1 MIRVMTFNLRT
12 AEARDGEN
20 AWANRRDLAL
30 ERIHSFAP
38 DLLGLEEVHDAE
50 QSADVRA
57 ALPGYTWYGVR
68 RGGNGPAPLEMT
80 PALVRSE
87 AFEVLEDR
95 VFWLSPT
102 PDVPG
107 STGWGAAYARTA
119 VQLRLRHRAS
129 GQELYWIHTHLDY
142 LPLAVRGMSHLL
154 REVIDDLPLLIPLML
169 TGDFNAG
176 KRSLVYRTLLGR
188 ATPRRLWDALRL
200 AQPDGRGEG
209 TFHAFGRLPRAQAI
223 DWILVSEGLRVLEAG
238 IDRTAREGRFP
249 SDHFPVWAI
258 LETP

>member
-12 AEARDGEN
+12 AEAMDGEN
-20 AWANRRDLAL
+20 AWSTRRDLAL
-30 ERIHSFAP
+30 ERIFSFKP

-50 QSADVRA
+50 QSVDVRA
-57 ALPGYTWYGVR
+57 ALPGYAWYGAR

-87 AFEVLEDR
+87 AFEVLESR

-119 VQLRLRHRAS
+119 VQLHLRGRTD
-129 GQELYWIHTHLDY
+129 GQELSWIHTHLDY
-142 LPLAVRGMSHLL
+142 LPLAVRGMAHLL
-154 REVIDDLPLLIPLML
+154 REVIEELPVNIPLVV

-176 KRSLVYRTLLGR
+176 KRSQVYRMLTGR
-188 ATPRRLWDALRL
+188 NTPRRLWDVLRL
-200 AQPDGRGEG
+200 AQPDGQGEG
-209 TFHAFGRLPRAQAI
+209 TFHAFGKLPRPQAI
-223 DWILVSEGLRVLEAG
+223 DWILVSEGLRVREAG
-238 IDRTAREGRFP
+238 IDRTARHGRFP
-249 SDHFPVWAI
+249 SDHFPVWAV
-258 LETP
+258 LEIP